1 MPIIE
6 KFCRDRDYHA
16 RMTELLRADLTAPV
30 LSAFDLS
37 PCSHRHFYVSIDDGL
52 YLEKCV
58 LCDEPKQAVVVA

>member
-1 MPIIE
+1 
-6 KFCRDRDYHA
+6 
-16 RMTELLRADLTAPV
+16 MTELLRADLTAPV